1 MHHDRTVL
9 FTVLA
14 HVGQIEALGQREVHL
29 NGGALPLTADAVK
42 KLDVDLGAVEGAIA
56 LIDIVGQV
64 EFFHGLDKGV
74 GGQFPGFVRA
84 DAALGTRGNLN
95 FIFEAEKIHQILNQM
110 NDADDFGLQ
119 LIRPAENVRVIL
131 CKLADAEQAMQH
143 TALLMAVHDA
153 QFKVALGQVAVRL
166 H

>member
-64 EFFHGLDKGV
+64 EFFHGQASSVPMLLSGRVEISILYLK
-74 GGQFPGFVRA
+74 PKR
-84 DAALGTRGNLN
+84 
-95 FIFEAEKIHQILNQM
+95 FIKS
-110 NDADDFGLQ
+110 
-119 LIRPAENVRVIL
+119 
-131 CKLADAEQAMQH
+131 
-143 TALLMAVHDA
+143 
-153 QFKVALGQVAVRL
+153 
-166 H
+166 